1 MQFDALLLHLDSF
14 ADHNE
19 TMVSVFTSKQLH
31 DLGLTEMGIRGALSC
46 CLRRIRR
53 GHFALHHPCT
63 ATDHEPLHLVHKA
76 TATEY
81 PRQYG
86 DIRDNSEWLKVLIR
100 SYADELPPGAVFS
113 HVSAALVHGLDPPF
127 PATESAEVVRAGVH
141 RATKTLRTRDRQLQ
155 SEERTYV
162 GDLPVTTV
170 ARTLLDLANDYPLEV
185 SVPFIS
191 EALRRKLTSREVL
204 RDKIRPGTRGCR
216 QAVQALDLASPHH
229 ESPGEALC
237 AVKFFRFNIV
247 GMVPQVDTYNE
258 SGMWIA
264 RNDFR
269 HDKHPLIVEFH
280 GVGKY
285 YLNEA
290 GPDQASSE
298 NHERHMK
305 LLNAGYRVF
314 NLVWADLFRVSEFA
328 RIKATIAQLD

>member
-1 MQFDALLLHLDSF
+1 
-14 ADHNE
+14 
-19 TMVSVFTSKQLH
+19 MVSVFTSKELH
-31 DLGLTEMGIRGALSC
+31 DLGFTEMGIRGALSC

-53 GHFALHHPCT
+53 GHFVLYCPCT
-63 ATDHEPLHLVHKA
+63 AADHEPLHLLHK
-76 TATEY
+76 TTVTEY
-81 PRQYG
+81 PRHYG

-100 SYADELPPGAVFS
+100 SYADELPSGAVFS

-127 PATESAEVVRAGVH
+127 PATESAEVVRPGFH
-141 RATKTLRTRDRQLQ
+141 RAKKTLRTRDRALK
-155 SEERTYV
+155 SEEREKI

-170 ARTLLDLANDYPLEV
+170 ARTLLDLATDYPLEV

-191 EALRRKLTSREVL
+191 EALRRELTSPERL
-204 RDKIRPGTRGCR
+204 RDSVVPGTRGCR
-216 QAVQALDLASPHH
+216 QAVLALDLASPNH

-237 AVKFFRFNIV
+237 AVKFFRFNII
-247 GMVPQVDTYNE
+247 GMIPQVNTYDD

-290 GPDQASSE
+290 GPDRASSE

-314 NLVWADLFRVSEFA
+314 NLVWADLFRVNEFA
-328 RIKATIAQLD
+328 RIKAAIADFH